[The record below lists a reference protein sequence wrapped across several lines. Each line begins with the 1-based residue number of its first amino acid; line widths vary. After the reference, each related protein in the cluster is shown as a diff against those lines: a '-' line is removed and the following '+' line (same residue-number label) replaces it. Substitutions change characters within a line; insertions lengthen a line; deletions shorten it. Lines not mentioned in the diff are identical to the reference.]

1 MAGNAAYSI
10 LVGAE
15 LDTKAIEEKLK
26 SLEKGI
32 KFKVDASGLDGI
44 KKSADESA
52 NAMSNLGLTFQE
64 ANLILSK
71 STDVISTMVERVFA
85 LDDALTEF
93 AKVSDLSGASLDKYV
108 TKLEQMGSTVA
119 RTGSEMLQSVTEFRK
134 NGFNDKDAANL
145 GQIAEMYRNIA
156 DEAISSGESASFI
169 ISQMTA
175 FDIGAESAQ
184 HIIDA
189 VNEVSNQFSVS
200 SSDISNNLGNMSAV
214 MAQTGSSFE
223 ESLGIVWAR
232 SSKTR

>member
-1 MAGNAAYSI
+1 
-10 LVGAE
+10 
-15 LDTKAIEEKLK
+15 
-26 SLEKGI
+26 
-32 KFKVDASGLDGI
+32 
-44 KKSADESA
+44 
-52 NAMSNLGLTFQE
+52 MSNLGLTFQE

-93 AKVSDLSGASLDKYV
+93 QKISDLSGASLDKYV

-223 ESLGIVWAR
+223 ESLGMLTSIVEITR
-232 SSKTR
+232 SASKASRGNKSLSVQ